1 MWATIKKI
9 YICHSTIKSY
19 ENEITENIEEN
30 HGRTKQKMGP

>member
-1 MWATIKKI
+1 MWAAIKKKLS
-9 YICHSTIKSY
+9 HSRY